1 MRGVSFKYAMCMET
15 MTAAIDALARRG
27 FTESLSVVGHRLR
40 VAGGHASFQSAD
52 LVIREHRRF
61 EGVSDPD
68 DMAILYAIEAKG
80 GVCGTLVDAYG
91 VYSDPMISNFVRE
104 IPIAEMHQ

>member
-1 MRGVSFKYAMCMET
+1 MCMET

-27 FTESLSVVGHRLR
+27 FTENLSVVGNRLR
-40 VAGGHASFQSAD
+40 VAGTRASFQPAD

-68 DMAILYAIEAKG
+68 DMAILYAIEAKD
-80 GVCGTLVDAYG
+80 GVRGTLVDAYG
-91 VYSDPMISNFVRE
+91 VYADPLISAFVSDVPIRE
-104 IPIAEMHQ
+104 RAR